1 VRPGSR
7 LVQGFLALAVLG
19 TAGAVWAGTPALLGG
34 AAIGLFLLAGMEAW
48 QLRRVP
54 VRVERPATMALSL
67 GEAEHLPLS
76 IAHGARFPI
85 RFVLR
90 CPWPRV
96 LGRGAGWLEGA
107 CPAGVVLPLSL
118 EVRGVTR
125 GAEALPPVHLAI
137 RHWGLVERRLE
148 LAAPCTVSVLPNLR
162 AVKRLRTALNAY
174 FLRRTGTRTAP
185 RIGQGREFDR
195 LRDYVPGDDFRKIV
209 WKASARARKLIVRE
223 FRVERSQD
231 VLLCVDRGHRMAGRL
246 GDLSRND
253 HAVNAAVLTAYLCN
267 RMEDRTGLLAFGDT
281 VERGVGQGRG
291 GVHLAAV
298 TRFGTGIA
306 PEYVHTDYPALAAHV
321 RRRLKARSL
330 ILVLTVLPEAGEQ
343 QAMLDAVD
351 ALVPRHLPLFVS
363 LRDPALEAAAELLPR
378 NREELARSLVASD
391 LVQARR
397 QLVRELRTL
406 GALVVETR
414 PEDAGVEAVN
424 AYLDVKRRQLL

>member
-1 VRPGSR
+1 VD
-7 LVQGFLALAVLG
+7 
-19 TAGAVWAGTPALLGG
+19 
-34 AAIGLFLLAGMEAW
+34 
-48 QLRRVP
+48 
-54 VRVERPATMALSL
+54 
-67 GEAEHLPLS
+67 
-76 IAHGARFPI
+76 
-85 RFVLR
+85 
-90 CPWPRV
+90 
-96 LGRGAGWLEGA
+96 
-107 CPAGVVLPLSL
+107 
-118 EVRGVTR
+118 
-125 GAEALPPVHLAI
+125 
-137 RHWGLVERRLE
+137 
-148 LAAPCTVSVLPNLR
+148 APCMVSVLPNLR
-162 AVKRLRTALNAY
+162 AVKRLRTALDAY

-185 RIGQGREFDR
+185 RIGQGREVDR

-223 FRVERSQD
+223 FRLERSQD
-231 VLLCVDRGHRMAGRL
+231 VLLCVDRGHRMAGRV

-267 RMEDRTGLLAFGDT
+267 RLEDRTGLLAFGDT

-291 GVHLAAV
+291 GGHLAAV
-298 TRFGTGIA
+298 TRFGTGIH
-306 PEYVHTDYPALAAHV
+306 PEYVHSDYPALAAHV

-343 QAMLDAVD
+343 QAMLEAVD

>member
-1 VRPGSR
+1 VRPGPR
-7 LVQGFLALAVLG
+7 LVQGFLALALLG
-19 TAGAVWAGTPALLGG
+19 TLGVVWVGTPALLAGG
-34 AAIGLFLLAGMEAW
+34 VIGLALLAAAEAW

-54 VRVERPATMALSL
+54 VRVERPETIALSL
-67 GEAEHLPLS
+67 GETERVPVS
-76 IAHGARFPI
+76 FGHGAPASIHFA
-85 RFVLR
+85 LR
-90 CPWPRV
+90 SPWPRV
-96 LGRGAGWLEGA
+96 LGGGAGWLEGT
-107 CPAGVVLPLSL
+107 CPAGTMLPLSL
-118 EVRGVTR
+118 QVRGVTR
-125 GAEALPPVHLAI
+125 GSETLSPVHVAI
-137 RHWGLVERRLE
+137 RRWGLVERRLE
-148 LAAPCTVSVLPNLR
+148 VAAPSTVNVLPNLR
-162 AVKRLRTALNAY
+162 AVKRLRTALDAY
-174 FLRRTGTRTAP
+174 FLRQTGTRTAP

-195 LRDYVPGDDFRKIV
+195 LRDYVPGDDLRKIV

-223 FRVERSQD
+223 FRLERSQD
-231 VLLCVDRGHRMAGRL
+231 VLLCVDRGHRMAGRV

-267 RMEDRTGLLAFGDT
+267 RLEDRTGLLAFGDT

-291 GVHLAAV
+291 GSHLAAV
-298 TRFGTGIA
+298 TQFGTGIH
-306 PEYVHTDYPALAAHV
+306 PEYVHSDYPALAAHV

-343 QAMLDAVD
+343 QAMLEAVD

-397 QLVRELRTL
+397 QLVHELRTL

>member
-1 VRPGSR
+1 VLGALGVVWTGVPLFLTAG
-7 LVQGFLALAVLG
+7 VVALALL
-19 TAGAVWAGTPALLGG
+19 TGA
-34 AAIGLFLLAGMEAW
+34 EAW
-48 QLRRVP
+48 QLRRVR
-54 VRVERPATMALSL
+54 VQVERPETVALSL
-67 GEAEHLPLS
+67 GESESVPIS
-76 IAHGARFPI
+76 IGHGSPAAMH
-85 RFVLR
+85 FVLR
-90 CPWPRV
+90 SPWPRV
-96 LGRGAGWLEGA
+96 LGGGAGWLEGT
-107 CPAGVVLPLSL
+107 CPAGTMLSLSL

-125 GAEALPPVHLAI
+125 GSEALPPVHAAI
-137 RHWGLVERRLE
+137 RRWGLVERRLE
-148 LAAPCTVSVLPNLR
+148 VPAPCTVSVLPNLR
-162 AVKRLRTALNAY
+162 AVKRLRTSLDAY

-185 RIGQGREFDR
+185 RLGQGREFDR
-195 LRDYVPGDDFRKIV
+195 LRDYVPGDDLRKIV

-223 FRVERSQD
+223 FRLERSQD
-231 VLLCVDRGHRMAGRL
+231 VLLCVDRGHRMAGRV

-267 RMEDRTGLLAFGDT
+267 RFEDRTGLLAFGDT

-291 GVHLAAV
+291 GTHLAAM
-298 TRFGTGIA
+298 TRFGTGIH
-306 PEYVHTDYPALAAHV
+306 PEYVHSDYPALAAHV

-363 LRDPALEAAAELLPR
+363 LRDPALEAAAEILPR
-378 NREELARSLVASD
+378 SREELARSLVASD